1 MGKAK
6 KAGAK
11 AGAKTKRIKVA
22 GADGP
27 ENINPDLEKLV
38 RPIEDAEPDPKNA
51 RRHSTRGIASI
62 ARSLKEYG
70 QNKPIVVDAAGII
83 KAGNGTYEA
92 AKQLGWSRLAMVT
105 FHGSK
110 ARATGYAIADNRT
123 GELSAWDEGQLA
135 ADIEELV
142 AEYGDD
148 FDTQEIGFTAGELA
162 KLLGIGE
169 SASASEE
176 AERAGDATEEPDEE
190 ETDEDEEAGEK
201 DAGPAVDVFSCALSG
216 PDMKT
221 LKKAMRRAKKAGART
236 EAAQLKAL
244 AVAYLDGDRD
254 E

>member
-1 MGKAK
+1 MAK
-6 KAGAK
+6 KP
-11 AGAKTKRIKVA
+11 TKKPRKIKVA
-22 GADGP
+22 GEEGP
-27 ENINPDLEKLV
+27 ERINPDLIELV
-38 RPIEDAEPDPKNA
+38 RPIDAAKLDPKNA
-51 RRHSTRGIASI
+51 RRHSTRGIESI

-92 AKQLGWSRLAMVT
+92 AKKLGWSRLAMVT
-105 FHGSK
+105 FRGSK
-110 ARATGYAIADNRT
+110 AKATGYAIADNRT

-142 AEYGDD
+142 TEYGDD

-176 AERAGDATEEPDEE
+176 AETAGDATEEPDEDDDG
-190 ETDEDEEAGEK
+190 DEDAGEK
-201 DAGPAVDVFSCALSG
+201 DEGPAVDVFSVALSG

-221 LKKAMRRAKKAGART
+221 LRKAMRRAKKAGART
-236 EAAQLKAL
+236 EAAQLRSIA
-244 AVAYLDGDRD
+244 AAYLDREGDRD
-254 E
+254 A